1 MGLSGGGFTGPRKE
15 RFTLS
20 AGRRAIHRIPKEEP
34 PVTKAQEIHER
45 ADALMAEGKTRPG
58 AFKQLATELGIK
70 LDSVRG
76 AYYTAVKA
84 SGEGRTSRPRRR
96 ETTPEDALADARA
109 ALERAL
115 GAIDREVEA
124 AENRA
129 KEAKAEADALK
140 RSSQTRKAEISK
152 RLEALT

>member
-96 ETTPEDALADARA
+96 ETTPGGRSG
-109 ALERAL
+109 RCSGSPGT
-115 GAIDREVEA
+115 GAWGDRPRGRGRREP
-124 AENRA
+124 RQGSQG
-129 KEAKAEADALK
+129 
-140 RSSQTRKAEISK
+140 RS
-152 RLEALT
+152 